1 MSKTYNSKHK
11 FHEILEVDNVNAY
24 IKSTRHPNKR
34 KNKSLCREFSEVGLS
49 NPAKWKWR
57 YGEEHDKSSRMHLIR
72 REIAAKRRNRI
83 KHEVEEEINREINE
97 GSSL

>member
-34 KNKSLCREFSEVGLS
+34 KNKSLGREFSEVGLS
-49 NPAKWKWR
+49 NPASWKYR
-57 YGEEHDKSSRMHLIR
+57 YGEEHDKSSRMHL
-72 REIAAKRRNRI
+72 AKRIITEKRRTRL
-83 KHEVEEEINREINE
+83 KHEVEEQINRELNE
-97 GSSL
+97 